1 MHGAPGAQGVWFVG
15 MGNGVLGTGCWVRG
29 GHWVSGWYFDQ
40 CLPTRLLTMKLC
52 LLLVCLVATVT
63 ATVTPVSVARGR
75 GLPAARCPP
84 PAHPHRC
91 PRAQVPTPE
100 TTPSGRVKPIRL
112 QPAQTVFPRLW
123 DTGTPTQPVPSS
135 NASTTEEP
143 SLDAVLEALEPLGPV
158 EFVAAPEESGTAA
171 NGSVAT
177 PEPETTTGPPST
189 PPDTINPP
197 CPGDEEPAETCW
209 APTREQKEDVAMALG
224 TFALRFYQHMAESA
238 KPDTNLL
245 FSPLN
250 VALGLSHLLLGEGL
264 PVVQP
269 THPRP
274 SRLPGPAE
282 PHYCPQVPAVRPS
295 SAWLPSWGT
304 SQGWPACTAP
314 CSSLSMCQ
322 GCSPPQRSSTTQVR
336 QTPAGRNS
344 GVGKGVTSS
353 MLPCRPAPPTP
364 LLE

>member
-1 MHGAPGAQGVWFVG
+1 MWHEDADSLQPGA
-15 MGNGVLGTGCWVRG
+15 
-29 GHWVSGWYFDQ
+29 
-40 CLPTRLLTMKLC
+40 
-52 LLLVCLVATVT
+52 
-63 ATVTPVSVARGR
+63 
-75 GLPAARCPP
+75 PP

-91 PRAQVPTPE
+91 PRAQVSTPE

-112 QPAQTVFPRLW
+112 QPAQTLFPRLW

-143 SLDAVLEALEPLGPV
+143 SLGAVLEALEPLGPV
-158 EFVAAPEESGTAA
+158 EFVAAPEEPGTAA

-209 APTREQKEDVAMALG
+209 APTREQKEEVAMALG

-245 FSPLN
+245 FSPVN

-274 SRLPGPAE
+274 SRLPGPTE